1 MDLKTN
7 YMGVALKN
15 PVIVGASNIVT
26 DLKALKKIEE
36 EGASAIVYKTLFE
49 EQIHLENLQN
59 YHAEEDYAARHAEM
73 ADSPFP
79 TAEEAGPEAFLARLK
94 EAVEILDIPVFG
106 SLNCVYD
113 ETWEEYAKKIEDTGV
128 AGLELN
134 FYSIPRNFEIDGRSI
149 ITEQLDLL
157 EKVKATVKIPVAVK
171 LSPYYSNPLHV
182 IGEMDKRGVDA
193 FILFNRL
200 FQPEIDIDLEE
211 HYYPYNLSTQND
223 NRIALRFAGLLYGEI
238 NADVCS
244 NTGVFTG
251 EDVISMILAGSDAV
265 QIVSTIYKN
274 GIGQISTI
282 LNEVDTW
289 MKKKNYKSLDDFRGK
304 LSRKTMKDP
313 FTYKRAQYVDI
324 LMKSEEIFKK
334 YPLT

>member
-7 YMGVALKN
+7 YMGVELKN
-15 PVIVGASNIVT
+15 PVIVGASNLVT

-36 EGASAIVYKTLFE
+36 EGASAVVYKTLFE

-59 YHAEEDYAARHAEM
+59 YHAEEDYANRHAEM
-73 ADSPFP
+73 ASSAFP
-79 TAEEAGPEAFLARLK
+79 TGEEAGPEAFLERLK
-94 EAVEILDIPVFG
+94 EAVGFLNIPLFA

-113 ETWEEYAKKIEDTGV
+113 ETWEEFAKKIEATGV

-134 FYSIPRNFEIDGRSI
+134 FYAIPRNFEIDGRSI
-149 ITEQLDLL
+149 ITEQLDLV
-157 EKVKATVKIPVAVK
+157 EKVKNAVKIPVAVK

-182 IGEMDKRGVDA
+182 IAEMDKKGVDA
-193 FILFNRL
+193 FVLFNRL

-211 HYYPYNLSTQND
+211 HYFPYNLSTQND
-223 NRIALRFAGLLYGEI
+223 NRIALRFAGLLYGETK
-238 NADVCS
+238 ADVCA
-244 NTGVFTG
+244 NTGIFTG
-251 EDVISMILAGSDAV
+251 EDVISMVLAGADVV
-265 QIVSTIYKN
+265 QIVSTVYKN

-282 LNEVDTW
+282 INEVETW
-289 MKKKNYKSLDDFRGK
+289 MNKKNYKSLEDFKGK
-304 LSRKTMKDP
+304 LSKKTLKDP

-334 YPLT
+334 YPLI